1 VPHSIPWQVS
11 LRRKSDDFHFCG
23 GSVLSSN
30 SIVTAAHCTEIWD
43 SPGEVQI
50 VAGGHNNAKPD
61 GLEQRRDV
69 AKLTVHEDYASLK
82 NDIAIWEL
90 TEPLLLDE
98 RVQPVPMPTMM
109 QESTGSC
116 NVSGWG
122 TLRSGGQTP
131 DELMVVSVPIVPE
144 GRCQLEYPFQIA
156 KSMICAGEYGKDS
169 CQGDSGGP
177 MVCYNADGSGYLG
190 GIVSWGIGCGGL
202 YHPGVYTEV
211 SYFVDWVEAHT
222 PALPDPPT
230 TMPPTTTAMP
240 TTTMPETT
248 TYAPEE
254 TTTEEWTTTAMPETT
269 TIPPTTT
276 AMPTTTMPE
285 TTTYAPE
292 ETTTEEWTTTAMPD
306 TTTMPPTTTAMPPTT
321 TAMPGTTM

>member
-1 VPHSIPWQVS
+1 MVAFACLAFALVAPTLSLPRPRDAIVGGEEAVPHSIPWQVS
-11 LRRKSDDFHFCG
+11 LRRERDDFHFCG
-23 GSVLSSN
+23 GSVLSAN
-30 SIVTAAHCTEIWD
+30 AIVTAAHCTEIWD

-61 GLEQRRDV
+61 GLEQRRNV

-122 TLRSGGQTP
+122 TLHSGGQTP
-131 DELMVVSVPIVPE
+131 DQLMVVSVPIVPE

-230 TMPPTTTAMP
+230 MPP
-240 TTTMPETT
+240 
-248 TYAPEE
+248 
-254 TTTEEWTTTAMPETT
+254 
-269 TIPPTTT
+269 
-276 AMPTTTMPE
+276 
-285 TTTYAPE
+285 
-292 ETTTEEWTTTAMPD
+292 
-306 TTTMPPTTTAMPPTT
+306 TTMPPTTMPATTMPPTTMPPTTMPATTMPPTTMPPTTMPPSTMPPTTMPPTEPT